1 MMSESAEA
9 CYQSAR
15 QLYLKHMTAAELTEA
30 AAQFAALGEYER
42 APWYLARCR
51 TLLEFVPGHTV
62 SYGTWNGAPIR
73 WRVLEQHGFRGAAM
87 DCVAAAYEKNQQ
99 LGK

>member
-9 CYQSAR
+9 RYQSAR
-15 QLYLKHMTAAELTEA
+15 QLYLKHTTAAELTEA

-62 SYGTWNGAPIR
+62 SYGNGTARPSAGGCWSSAASSVCCMRRRCSPRRPITIS
-73 WRVLEQHGFRGAAM
+73 AS
-87 DCVAAAYEKNQQ
+87 
-99 LGK
+99 